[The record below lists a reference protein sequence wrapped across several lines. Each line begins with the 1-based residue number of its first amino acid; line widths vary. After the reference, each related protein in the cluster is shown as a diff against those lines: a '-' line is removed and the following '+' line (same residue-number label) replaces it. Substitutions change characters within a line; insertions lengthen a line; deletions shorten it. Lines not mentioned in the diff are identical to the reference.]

1 MAATTHQV
9 RQRPALRAL
18 ALSALLML
26 VGLVLVLMAE
36 LLDRN
41 LLLTVG
47 GLLALVLGAGL
58 FGASWWVARAARM
71 QVVLDEDGYAI
82 QGRDSA
88 QSRRWADVRRVT
100 SASGRLTLFLA
111 DGTRVLLA
119 VPRGRRD
126 DFDALG
132 ADIARR
138 LDQSRGYRA

>member
-1 MAATTHQV
+1 VAATTHQV

-18 ALSALLML
+18 ALAALLML
-26 VGLVLVLMAE
+26 VGLVLVLMAD

-41 LLLTVG
+41 LALTVI
-47 GLLALVLGAGL
+47 GLLALVLGAAL

-88 QSRRWADVRRVT
+88 QEGRWADVRRVT
-100 SASGRLTLFLA
+100 SAAGRITLFLA

-126 DFDALG
+126 DLDALG

-138 LDQSRGYRA
+138 LDQNRGYRP

>member
-18 ALSALLML
+18 ALAALLML
-26 VGLVLVLMAE
+26 VGLVLVLMAD

-41 LLLTVG
+41 LALTVTG
-47 GLLALVLGAGL
+47 ALALVLGAGL

-88 QSRRWADVRRVT
+88 QAGRWADVRRVT
-100 SASGRLTLFLA
+100 SASGRITLFLA
-111 DGTRVLLA
+111 DGNRVLLA
-119 VPRGRRD
+119 VPRGRHD
-126 DFDALG
+126 DLDALG

-138 LDQSRGYRA
+138 LDQNRGYRS